1 MLAFAHAAALPH
13 AHRGDGTLLGW
24 LAVYSAALVPLSIL
38 GGWALQRLRPSHSQ
52 MQHLLSLVAGL
63 MLGIAVLHMVPHALE
78 LSAEFTADHLGTAM
92 LGGMIAMFLL
102 IRWFHFHQHEPAE
115 VLTCTQEHD
124 HDTHHQHARR
134 REPQRFGWTG
144 VLLGMGLHTLMDGFA
159 LGAAM
164 RTHADAAWPAIGVA
178 IAVALHKP
186 LDAMSITG
194 LMMQQGWSLP
204 SQMAINLGYAAV
216 CPLGAVLLLLGMTDP
231 TGYWVAAALAVS
243 AGVFVCIALSDL
255 LPEMEFHSHDRGTL
269 TAALMLGVGIA
280 GLLAWLEP
288 VHTH

>member
-1 MLAFAHAAALPH
+1 MSIHHNAAGSPGANYPTVWYHGDATAAGAAADV
-13 AHRGDGTLLGW
+13 AYE
-24 LAVYSAALVPLSIL
+24 LAI
-38 GGWALQRLRPSHSQ
+38 
-52 MQHLLSLVAGL
+52 
-63 MLGIAVLHMVPHALE
+63 E
-78 LSAEFTADHLGTAM
+78 
-92 LGGMIAMFLL
+92 
-102 IRWFHFHQHEPAE
+102 
-115 VLTCTQEHD
+115 
-124 HDTHHQHARR
+124 
-134 REPQRFGWTG
+134 
-144 VLLGMGLHTLMDGFA
+144 